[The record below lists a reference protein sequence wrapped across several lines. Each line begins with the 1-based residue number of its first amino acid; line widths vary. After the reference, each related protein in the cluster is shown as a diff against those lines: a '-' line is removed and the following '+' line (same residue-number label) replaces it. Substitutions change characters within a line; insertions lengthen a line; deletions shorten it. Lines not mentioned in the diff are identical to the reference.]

1 MEVIILIAFIKNY
14 ELGSIRKKMIILYVL
29 NLTDIVFTLLLLETG
44 FFTEV
49 NILMVNAVKN
59 PVVGILLKTILP
71 AILLFYLYKRICS
84 IDTSLLKAANIGINI
99 SLVLYTLVN
108 LSHLVWVS
116 MLPMFYGM
124 T

>member
-1 MEVIILIAFIKNY
+1 MIAFIKNY